1 MQNATGPY
9 SNLVSNIH
17 FNNPFVLRYV
27 DASSGDGY
35 RYGWVWGWIWG
46 WTLKKELFVV
56 AFCGLFS
63 VIS

>member
-1 MQNATGPY
+1 M
-9 SNLVSNIH
+9 SMR
-17 FNNPFVLRYV
+17 VLGMGIGMGGY
-27 DASSGDGY
+27 GDGP
-35 RYGWVWGWIWG
+35 GWTWG